1 MINFKQSRPPGRLFG
16 KGDKVECV
24 DASGTTLTKGAI
36 YVIADTSDCP
46 RCHGGVTLTSGPRPT
61 DRACGWWRATRFRP
75 LRPPMD
81 ELTRRIMRARPTKT
95 RELEDA

>member
-1 MINFKQSRPPGRLFG
+1 MINFNQSRPPGRLFG

-24 DASGTTLTKGAI
+24 NASGTTLTKGGI

-46 RCHGGVTLTSGPRPT
+46 MCGGGVTLTSGPRPT